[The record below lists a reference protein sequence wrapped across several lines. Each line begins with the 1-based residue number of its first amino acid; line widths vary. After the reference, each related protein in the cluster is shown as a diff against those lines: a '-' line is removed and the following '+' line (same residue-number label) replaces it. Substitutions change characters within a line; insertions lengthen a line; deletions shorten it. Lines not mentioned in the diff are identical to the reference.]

1 MECKAVESPFFSI
14 VTPNHNS
21 GGDLER
27 CIKSLRENQAT
38 FEHIIID
45 DASSDDGFLWAEE
58 QAALDT
64 APELVLRRNPDN
76 IGPGCTRNYGLSLVT
91 GRYVLFC
98 DADDYLAP
106 GALDNLKAEIEA
118 FEHPDVVV
126 FRYRLHC
133 PHGDMDSVQF
143 CTASVEHT
151 QREAFGDFMRDTIV
165 SSPWGKAIRADLA
178 CALSFPPLPV
188 SQDSLYNLDLFGR
201 AERVLYIPA
210 VLYHFDKRSDGSLT
224 RKPFSNQE
232 LDKFHRSW
240 QVFEDHYRTHF
251 AAAHGLPLLEVRA
264 LRFVGVSFI
273 MRQAINK
280 TQDDSRVRRV
290 ILAQLRQSSWTALRQ
305 LSLKEKALLISYV
318 LSPPL
323 SRQLIRRSQYAS

>member
-1 MECKAVESPFFSI
+1 MERNAVQSPFFSI

-27 CIKSLRENQAT
+27 CIKSLRENQAA

-58 QAALDT
+58 QAASGSS
-64 APELVLRRNPDN
+64 PELVLRRNPEN
-76 IGPGCTRNYGLSLVT
+76 LGPGGTRNRGLNLVT

-106 GALDNLKAEIEA
+106 EALDSLKAEIEA
-118 FEHPDVVV
+118 FEYPDVVV

-133 PHGDMDSVQF
+133 PHGDMDSVQL
-143 CTASVEHT
+143 CTAPIEHSR
-151 QREAFGDFMRDTIV
+151 REAFGDFMRDTIV
-165 SSPWGKAIRADLA
+165 SSPWGKAIRADRA
-178 CALSFPPLPV
+178 CALKFPALPV
-188 SQDSLYNLDLFGR
+188 AQDSLYNLDLFGR
-201 AERVLYIPA
+201 AERILYLPT

-232 LDKFHRSW
+232 LDKFHGSW
-240 QVFEDHYRTHF
+240 QVFEDHYRRHF
-251 AAAHGLPLLEVRA
+251 AATHGLLLLEVRG
-264 LRFVGVSFI
+264 LRFVGMDFI
-273 MRQAINK
+273 MRQGINK
-280 TQDDSRVRRV
+280 TRDDSRVRRV
-290 ILAQLRQSSWTALRQ
+290 VLTQLRQTSWTALRQ
-305 LSLKEKALLISYV
+305 LSLKEKALLMIYA
-318 LSPPL
+318 LSPSL